1 VQTQV
6 CIIFLSEQGA
16 GKGTLTRHFRR
27 ILGKQYAV
35 QITKKKDLFGSFNDF
50 TACKLWVEM
59 DELLWAGNSEQ
70 AGEFKNMISE
80 DDQTCEAKYKKTRM
94 YDSYHNYCA
103 TTNNDWAAQVDRDNR
118 RFAPLDCDNKY
129 AGASTPES
137 RAYFS
142 QLNDPKLGPFTITMS
157 FAKYL
162 YELDVD
168 DFVPDLH
175 IPDDTLGMREQKL
188 QSLSCVEVIAV
199 HRGRGSGEYWY
210 VRTGRK
216 QAAVA
221 GRNVFSTMEVQ
232 KNFFFF

>member
-1 VQTQV
+1 
-6 CIIFLSEQGA
+6 
-16 GKGTLTRHFRR
+16 
-27 ILGKQYAV
+27 
-35 QITKKKDLFGSFNDF
+35 
-50 TACKLWVEM
+50 M
-59 DELLWAGNSEQ
+59 
-70 AGEFKNMISE
+70 
-80 DDQTCEAKYKKTRM
+80 
-94 YDSYHNYCA
+94 
-103 TTNNDWAAQVDRDNR
+103 
-118 RFAPLDCDNKY
+118 
-129 AGASTPES
+129 
-137 RAYFS
+137 
-142 QLNDPKLGPFTITMS
+142 
-157 FAKYL
+157 

-232 KNFFFF
+232 KNFFFSEPTNN